1 MWFQLR
7 FPNHKRFSSRKK
19 TASLKYD
26 FLLLF
31 KVEYVIQL
39 FYVWS
44 VFKGSE
50 GFKNARRGTNFAG
63 QQAAIAAAKVV
74 ILKCLQ
80 K

>member
-1 MWFQLR
+1 
-7 FPNHKRFSSRKK
+7 
-19 TASLKYD
+19 
-26 FLLLF
+26 LLLF

-74 ILKCLQ
+74 ILKCL
-80 K
+80 